1 MLLDEHG
8 IHCPYCGEYQTVFI
22 DPSDVDEESYIQDC
36 QVCCRPITLTV
47 TLDLDDDTQAHV
59 EARSEEE

>member
-22 DPSDVDEESYIQDC
+22 DPGDVDEESYIQDC
-36 QVCCRPITLTV
+36 QVCCRPITFHLTEGFDGSVSLTV
-47 TLDLDDDTQAHV
+47 SHEND
-59 EARSEEE
+59 S